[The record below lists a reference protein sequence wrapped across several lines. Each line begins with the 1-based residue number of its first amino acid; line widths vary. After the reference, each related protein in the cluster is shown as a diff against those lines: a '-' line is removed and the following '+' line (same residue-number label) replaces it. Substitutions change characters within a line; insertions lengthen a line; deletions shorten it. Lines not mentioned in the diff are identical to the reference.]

1 MDTKE
6 NKKKSN
12 ELKYCSR
19 LLEDV
24 QNYKAVKQI
33 LGMLKQF
40 WQNWDHIESISK
52 IFYCW
57 REEMESSLMQID

>member
-1 MDTKE
+1 MELVSSVDWYKWIQRD

-12 ELKYCSR
+12 ELKYYSR

-33 LGMLKQF
+33 SRYAETVLTELRPY
-40 WQNWDHIESISK
+40 WIN
-52 IFYCW
+52 
-57 REEMESSLMQID
+57 L